1 MKVTLEN
8 NKSSQNDGKA
18 AKVGPSPTGLS
29 SALRDSSNTT
39 AQSLSSDTVPANVI
53 NSQWEKDMLNKYDSL
68 FQFPLDNTINDRTM
82 ILLILA
88 YQMNAV
94 LCFCEA
100 KDGSIAK
107 VQDIKFV
114 DCLVY
119 SLFFFSSLFHICL
132 KNPATFWIGRDNY
145 F

>member
-18 AKVGPSPTGLS
+18 AKVGPSLTGLS

-107 VQDIKFV
+107 VQGIKFV
-114 DCLVY
+114 VFLAY
-119 SLFFFSSLFHICL
+119 GLFFSSLFHTCL
-132 KNPATFWIGRDNY
+132 KNPATFWIGLDNY

>member
-107 VQDIKFV
+107 VQGIKFV
-114 DCLVY
+114 VFLAY
-119 SLFFFSSLFHICL
+119 GLFFSSLFHTCL
-132 KNPATFWIGRDNY
+132 KNPATFWIGLDNY